1 MKKGISAIIYI
12 KNNRK
17 RTTVLVISLG
27 FFITML
33 YGLSFL
39 LNVTSVSL
47 SSTYT
52 GSTQKM
58 QFLLPELNQLDVDLK
73 IFNTADSTGE
83 ERYLE
88 LHRGLNEMAKKFEAE
103 DSIDYALPCN
113 VMFTLIKS
121 IIGYTNISAV
131 FVDQESITTITDY
144 MDAKLIRGSIP
155 KSQGEFLIDS
165 RLAKNQ
171 NLEIGDSLFSNA
183 YVITGIVSCD
193 YYFICGVNPGMY
205 SNFGITTLSEGKEI
219 DFSNLSNT
227 LGFSSESITINDYNS
242 GLQTYKKEVGDS
254 ILYSRNLIST
264 IATVVLSLC
273 ITVVFHMYIRDRY
286 EEWCLYHS
294 IGYSI
299 REIYLSAL
307 KELLITFG
315 LSLGFAAIIT
325 TLFVFGCTLF
335 LVEPLGLMSSPFMP
349 GILFQIFCILVLIYG
364 VLQLPLFLAMQRIRT
379 IDEIKE
385 DYM

>member
-1 MKKGISAIIYI
+1 
-12 KNNRK
+12 
-17 RTTVLVISLG
+17 
-27 FFITML
+27 
-33 YGLSFL
+33 
-39 LNVTSVSL
+39 
-47 SSTYT
+47 
-52 GSTQKM
+52 
-58 QFLLPELNQLDVDLK
+58 
-73 IFNTADSTGE
+73 
-83 ERYLE
+83 RYLE
-88 LHRGLNEMAKKFEAE
+88 LDHGLKEMAKKFEADE
-103 DSIDYALPCN
+103 AIDYAIPCN
-113 VMFTLIKS
+113 VMFTMIKS

-131 FVDQESITTITDY
+131 FVDKEYITTITDY
-144 MDAKLIRGSIP
+144 MDAKLVQGNFP
-155 KSQGEFLIDS
+155 EAPGEFLIDS
-165 RLAKNQ
+165 RLAKNK

-183 YVITGIVSCD
+183 YVISGIVSCD
-193 YYFICGVNPGMY
+193 YYFICGINPGMY
-205 SNFGITTLSEGKEI
+205 TNFGITTLSEGKEM
-219 DFSNLSNT
+219 DFTNLCNT
-227 LGFSSESITINDYNS
+227 LGFSSSSMTIYDYNN
-242 GLQTYKKEVGDS
+242 GLQRYQKEIGDS
-254 ILYSRNLIST
+254 ILYSRNMIST

-315 LSLGFAAIIT
+315 LSLIFAAIIT
-325 TLFVFGCTLF
+325 TLLIFGCTLF
-335 LVEPLGLMSSPFMP
+335 LVEPIGLMSSPFMP

>member
-1 MKKGISAIIYI
+1 MKKGISAINYI

-58 QFLLPELNQLDVDLK
+58 QFLLPELQLLDVDLT
-73 IFNTADSTGE
+73 IFNTTDSTGE

-88 LHRGLNEMAKKFEAE
+88 LDHGLKEMAKKFEADE
-103 DSIDYALPCN
+103 AIDYAIPCN
-113 VMFTLIKS
+113 VMFTSIKS

-131 FVDQESITTITDY
+131 FVDKEYITTITDY
-144 MDAKLIRGSIP
+144 MDATLVQGNFP
-155 KSQGEFLIDS
+155 EAPGEFLIDS
-165 RLAKNQ
+165 RLAKNKD
-171 NLEIGDSLFSNA
+171 LDIGDPLFSKE

-193 YYFICGVNPGMY
+193 YYFICGINPGMY
-205 SNFGITTLSEGKEI
+205 TNFGVTTLSTGKDI
-219 DFSNLSNT
+219 NFSSLCYS
-227 LGFSSESITINDYNS
+227 LGFSPESMTINDYSS
-242 GLQTYKKEVGDS
+242 GLITYKKEIGDS
-254 ILYSRNLIST
+254 ILYSRNMIST

-325 TLFVFGCTLF
+325 TLLILGCTLF
-335 LVEPLGLMSSPFMP
+335 LVEPIGLMSSPFMP

-385 DYM
+385 DYI